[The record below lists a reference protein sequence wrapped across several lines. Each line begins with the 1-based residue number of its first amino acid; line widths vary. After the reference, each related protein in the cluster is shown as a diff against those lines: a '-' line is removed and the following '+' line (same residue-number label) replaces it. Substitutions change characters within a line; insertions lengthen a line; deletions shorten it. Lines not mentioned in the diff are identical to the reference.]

1 MTKTV
6 VTYDASKR
14 VHFIGQIAL
23 CTPIDHPATRRVTN
37 TKEVMTSR
45 VVRKMVNGEFETQN
59 TIYIPDRPV
68 NPFIDKVE

>member
-6 VTYDASKR
+6 VTYDASKG
-14 VHFIGQIAL
+14 VHFIGNVAL
-23 CTPIDHPATRRVTN
+23 CTPIDHPSDRVNN
-37 TKEVMTSR
+37 TKEVLTTR
-45 VVRKMVNGEFETQN
+45 IVRKMVNGEFETQN